1 MANFKP
7 VTLYKDG
14 SSYLCE
20 TEERLERFMAAGWK
34 KTKPNNR
41 TAPDSRAEADLPD
54 AAADSEE

>member
-20 TEERLERFMAAGWK
+20 TAERLERFMAAGWK
-34 KTKPNNR
+34 KTKPSNH
-41 TAPDSRAEADLPD
+41 TAPDDRAEADLPD